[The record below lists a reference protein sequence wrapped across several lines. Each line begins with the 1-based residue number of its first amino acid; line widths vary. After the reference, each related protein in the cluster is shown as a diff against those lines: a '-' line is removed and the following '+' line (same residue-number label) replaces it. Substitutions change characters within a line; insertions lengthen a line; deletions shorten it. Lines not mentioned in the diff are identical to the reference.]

1 MSQGP
6 WIDADDRARRAQ
18 QLMGEARFAEALE
31 QLEAALEI
39 NPLQPDWL
47 VRSGQAL
54 EELGRHDDALTAYVR
69 ALTIDPQHCGAMTH
83 VGISQMSAGQ
93 FKEAIKTFEH
103 VEAAD
108 PAFEASY
115 CNRVRCY
122 TELGDHESA
131 ELMFYTARL
140 YREHC
145 PTCLYNIG
153 RSLAARGL
161 HDRALYCWRRTIDLA
176 GDDVHVRGKIAR
188 TLRGRG
194 FFEQA
199 RREYLEGL
207 KRDPGHVE
215 TVLELVS
222 LLIEMHRTDEAA
234 QKLEGVRGDDTHA
247 AAVSFAEARLAIAR
261 RKPRDAEHLLRRT
274 LQLDPTFVGA
284 HLKLAEIAYSA
295 DDLIRTKSHLRAELT
310 LRPGSTGTM
319 LDLANMLIDVDEI
332 RLAVGCLKR
341 LLLIDPKNVR
351 AWQNL
356 AVAECLRGRFGR
368 GAAASVKAL
377 ELDPGNVVVR
387 HNLALAYLHSGDVR
401 RAGEQLTAAL
411 KLAPHHRLL
420 RRLRFRVAVVR
431 TGVAVAETFT
441 SLLRRR
447 A

>member
-1 MSQGP
+1 MSQSP

-18 QLMGEARFAEALE
+18 QLMAEGRYAEALE
-31 QLEAALEI
+31 ELRSALAV
-39 NPLQPDWL
+39 NPLQSDWH
-47 VRSGQAL
+47 VRSGHAL
-54 EELGRHDDALTAYVR
+54 EELGRVEEAGEAYVR
-69 ALTIDPQHCGAMTH
+69 ALDIDPNHCGAMTH
-83 VGISQMSAGQ
+83 LGILEMGQ
-93 FKEAIKTFEH
+93 GRFAEAIKTFEK
-103 VEAAD
+103 VELVDASY
-108 PAFEASY
+108 EASY
-115 CNRVRCY
+115 CNRIRCY
-122 TELGDHESA
+122 TELGDHEAA

-188 TLRGRG
+188 TFRQRG
-194 FFEQA
+194 FLEQA
-199 RREYLEGL
+199 RREYLDGL
-207 KRDPGHVE
+207 KRDSGHVG
-215 TVLELVS
+215 TILELVS

-234 QKLEGVRGDDTHA
+234 AKLERVRGDETHA
-247 AAVSFAEARLAIAR
+247 AAVAFAEAQLCIAR
-261 RKPRDAEHLLRRT
+261 RRPLEAEHFLRRT
-274 LQLDPTFVGA
+274 LQFDPTFVGA

-295 DDLIRTKSHLRAELT
+295 GDLIRTKSHLRAELT

-341 LLLIDPKNVR
+341 LLLIDPKNVK

-368 GAAASVKAL
+368 GAAASLKAL
-377 ELDPGNVVVR
+377 EIDPGNVVVR

-401 RAGEQLTAAL
+401 RAQEQLRFASR
-411 KLAPHHRLL
+411 LAPSHRML
-420 RRLRFRVAVVR
+420 RRLRFRIGLVR
-431 TGVAVAETFT
+431 VYCAIADGFAALF
-441 SLLRRR
+441 RRR